1 VITNPRKMVRR
12 GDYYGPEPR
21 KPSTIKP
28 HDEGYTELVL
38 VN

>member
-1 VITNPRKMVRR
+1 MVRR

-21 KPSTIKP
+21 KRSTIKP
-28 HDEGYTELVL
+28 QDEGYTELVL